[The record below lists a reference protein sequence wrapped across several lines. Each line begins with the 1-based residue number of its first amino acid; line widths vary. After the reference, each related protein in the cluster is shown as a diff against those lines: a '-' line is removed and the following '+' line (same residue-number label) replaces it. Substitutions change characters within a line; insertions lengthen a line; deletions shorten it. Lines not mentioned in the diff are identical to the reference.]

1 MALRL
6 SWYQKRAK
14 GKLHEGEQV
23 VAGIHAHTSF
33 LLMMVVPEM
42 LQPIIGRHVLVTN
55 ERTLV
60 FGPGM
65 RSIVAEYPLGAAS
78 ASRTKFHLT
87 VGPDRMFVGGM
98 FGRMRKIAD
107 EVIDAANSPVAPAA

>member
-14 GKLHEGEQV
+14 GKLHDGEQV

-33 LLMMVVPEM
+33 LMMMVVPDM
-42 LQPIIGRHVLVTN
+42 FQPFIGRHVLVTN

-60 FGPGM
+60 FGPAM
-65 RSIVAEYPLGAAS
+65 RSIVAEYPRGQAN

-107 EVIDAANSPVAPAA
+107 QVIDAANSPAGTAV